1 VANTASSPSPAGC
14 SLVAT
19 TASRLE
25 VSAVSDGEEEEE
37 EEGEEEVLAVGE
49 SSREARRRLALGR
62 WDMAAA

>member
-37 EEGEEEVLAVGE
+37 EGEEEVLAVGE